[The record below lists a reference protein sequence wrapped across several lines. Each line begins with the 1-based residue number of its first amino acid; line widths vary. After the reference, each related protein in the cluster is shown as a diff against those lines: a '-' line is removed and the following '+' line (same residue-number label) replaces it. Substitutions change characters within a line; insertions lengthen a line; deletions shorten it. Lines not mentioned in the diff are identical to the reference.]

1 MNDDARAKPMPLSTP
16 TIPVIGFF
24 LSRADFPATRSEI
37 MRLVQA
43 RHGPEHLL
51 AALRRLTRA
60 KVFHNVYEVWYDT
73 LDSAARPRAA
83 MASSE
88 ASRLSRL

>member
-1 MNDDARAKPMPLSTP
+1 
-16 TIPVIGFF
+16 V
-24 LSRADFPATRSEI
+24 
-37 MRLVQA
+37 VQA

-73 LDSAARPRAA
+73 LDGAARPRAA
-83 MASSE
+83 VASSE
-88 ASRLSRL
+88 ASRLSRALTIGRRRGRRACSAVVQHIHEPPSLP

>member
-1 MNDDARAKPMPLSTP
+1 MNDEARPRPTPLLTP
-16 TIPVIGFF
+16 TVPVIACF
-24 LSRADFPATRSEI
+24 LSRADFPATGSEI
-37 MRLVQA
+37 MRVVQA

-60 KVFHNVYEVWYDT
+60 KVFHNVYEVWYDM

-83 MASSE
+83 VASSE